1 MKEYFK
7 NLNLTYIF
15 IVATV
20 SFLWFIF
27 KEKTAYAWPAIDMM
41 PFFERYKD
49 PSFLIND
56 FFTNAISN
64 EPNPRWVFGY
74 FIIFFSEIFNVDW
87 YLVSYTLK
95 VILVLAT
102 PILFYMALF
111 SILKKYL
118 TEKQLQYTQILILLA
133 ILIVI
138 YPRISGIF
146 SIAWWRPFFV
156 QSMSQNLSLAFG
168 LMAIIFSQYN
178 TKKSLLIGIVLF
190 ACATFVHPAIGL
202 FVLAFYLLSNIP
214 FILQEYRKYIVVFIG
229 GFLVPAVIVMLLFKA
244 SSPLDTMDFVNIYAV
259 ENHSSH
265 YHLKD
270 FGTLTPLSWLYSFG
284 LMITLLLIPIF
295 YFYKTKEKRHLI
307 VSSIFLGS
315 YLLSVL
321 AQYVFIDIFP
331 SKTVASIGPVRFSL
345 FAYWMIVISWVLM
358 LSRLQFIQKLNF
370 DFKYKKI
377 FLAIGVA
384 YFIVAMIMIDNPKKD
399 TYEKNIDV
407 FKFLE
412 TTPKDSV
419 FAVYFGQYKLD
430 VPNIAHRAVF
440 VGNGFPFNESYFL
453 EYQDRTKLIYGSRK
467 ERDAIEGTWEGDKVA
482 KFFRTL
488 KPLDFA
494 QISKK
499 YQLDYI
505 VIESQ
510 FSSNFKDYNPVFE
523 NEQIKIYK
531 VEDFKETK

>member
-27 KEKTAYAWPAIDMM
+27 KEKTAYEWPAIDMM

-74 FIIFFSEIFNVDW
+74 FIIFFSELLNVDW

-102 PILFYMALF
+102 PILFYLALF

-118 TEKQLQYTQILILLA
+118 TEKQLQYAQILILLA

-146 SIAWWRPFFV
+146 SIAWWRPFFI
-156 QSMSQNLSLAFG
+156 QAMSQNLSLCFG
-168 LMAIIFSQYN
+168 LIAIIFSQFG
-178 TKKSLLIGIVLF
+178 TKKSLAIGLTLF

-202 FVLAFYLLSNIP
+202 FVLAFYLLSNIS

-229 GFLVPAVIVMLLFKA
+229 GFLLPAVIVMLLFKS
-244 SSPLDTMDFVNIYAV
+244 SSPLDAIDFVNIYAV

-265 YHLKD
+265 YHFKD

-284 LMITLLLIPIF
+284 LMIILLLIPIF
-295 YFYKTKEKRHLI
+295 YFYKTKEKSYLI

-321 AQYVFIDIFP
+321 AQYVFIDIIP
-331 SKTVASIGPVRFSL
+331 SKTVASIGPVRFSI
-345 FAYWMIVISWVLM
+345 FAYWMIVIVWVLM
-358 LSRLQFIQKLNF
+358 LSRLQFLQKLNF

-407 FKFLE
+407 FNFLE

-453 EYQDRTKLIYGSRK
+453 EYQDRNQLIYGSRK
-467 ERDAIEGTWEGDKVA
+467 DRDAIEGAWEGDKVA
-482 KFFRTL
+482 KFFITL
-488 KPLDFA
+488 KPFDFI

-499 YQLDYI
+499 YQLDY
-505 VIESQ
+505 VMIESQ
-510 FSSNFKDYNPVFE
+510 FSSNFKGYNPVFG